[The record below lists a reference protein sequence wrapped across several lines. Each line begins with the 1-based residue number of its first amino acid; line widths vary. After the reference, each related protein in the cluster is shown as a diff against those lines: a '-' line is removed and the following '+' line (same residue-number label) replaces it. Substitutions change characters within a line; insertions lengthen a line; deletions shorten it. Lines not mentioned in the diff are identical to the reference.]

1 MKAFR
6 RGHSKF
12 ETFIDSEHCLVLGVF
27 RYHTLKQIL
36 PQLELFETGF
46 DDELKWLDE
55 AVVGLEAYK
64 NVSTLEEVGREL
76 GRHTVG
82 GVLSHL

>member
-1 MKAFR
+1 MA
-6 RGHSKF
+6 
-12 ETFIDSEHCLVLGVF
+12 LGFF

-55 AVVGLEAYK
+55 ASVALDAYK
-64 NVSTLEEVGREL
+64 HVNTLEEVEREL

-82 GVLSHL
+82 RVLSRVYSIFKDTQSASSSFFKI